1 MKNLNLFHHGKT
13 VTFPKKIIAGDFIQW
28 TIKPTQDHFGN
39 PISSPDWSVVY
50 YLRTNTAPLGAT
62 INSTANDDG
71 FKFSIASNV
80 TATFTAGDWFYQAVA
95 NKSGNEKQTIYTGQ
109 FKVLESLEYS
119 SVAVNYDGRTQLRKD
134 FDAIEAT
141 IKALVTG
148 QAVQEYKIGN
158 RSVKKYELSE
168 LIIIRDRYKRDLI
181 KEEKQQKIANGEG
194 NPHNLYIRTRG

>member
-1 MKNLNLFHHGKT
+1 MFHHGKT